1 MGNFLKD
8 TEFPPFQQIMDS
20 NNTGWIQSIAKVHGI
35 LQNHG
40 SKATQERILQAIKQP
55 KDWSLRH
62 TDYLKFEVKRLE
74 IKGIPPRSRK
84 ERYITALEEYY
95 STKVVLRPTTAA
107 TANPTIPLEAPVRPA

>member
-1 MGNFLKD
+1 
-8 TEFPPFQQIMDS
+8 MDS

-74 IKGIPPRSRK
+74 IKGIPGLP
-84 ERYITALEEYY
+84 ALCFRRREYY
-95 STKVVLRPTTAA
+95 VDRRIT
-107 TANPTIPLEAPVRPA
+107 